1 MAQQVNR
8 APSPGAITQ
17 VARTF
22 QLVWRLMNDP
32 RVPILPKL
40 IVPAVIVYVV
50 SPIDLIPDMIPIL
63 GQADDVG
70 VIFFGIRLFI
80 EMCPPDI
87 VMEHRRALEGNPSGT
102 RDEYVDASYRVVDD
116 DTKR

>member
-17 VARTF
+17 VTRTL
-22 QLVWRLMNDP
+22 QLVWRLMADP
-32 RVPILPKL
+32 RVPVLPKL

-50 SPIDLIPDMIPIL
+50 SPIDLIPDVIPIL

-87 VMEHRRALEGNPSGT
+87 VMEHRRALEGNASSPH
-102 RDEYVDASYRVVDD
+102 DEYVDASYRVVDD
-116 DTKR
+116 DKGK